1 MAPCNFTMTIAHWG
15 AQVAV
20 TVSMMLFCMFMIAFR
35 GGALEIFLPL
45 LTSIIS
51 VWMPSPG
58 IPQKRHSNAGIE
70 APPNTPDSTAT
81 RASVVSI

>member
-15 AQVAV
+15 AQVTV

-45 LTSIIS
+45 LASIIS

-58 IPQKRHSNAGIE
+58 IPARKPLLDSIP
-70 APPNTPDSTAT
+70 APPNTPTEGAVST
-81 RASVVSI
+81 